1 MFISLVTKPRLCLI
15 IHGVI
20 LMCNFLG
27 DGGVFMVLERCFK
40 LAARNTTAGRE
51 ITGGVTTFLAL
62 SYIIFVQPT
71 VLNSCGM
78 DPSAVMFATCVCS
91 AAACFIM
98 GFWANLPI
106 ALAPAMG
113 HNFFFAFTVCG
124 ATAMGG
130 FGLPWQEALAANFI
144 GGMLFILISA
154 LGLRS
159 AIMRAVPENL
169 TYAIAAGIGLLIAL
183 VGLEWAGIIVRHPV
197 VYVKLGSLINPV
209 SLLSIFGLLLIAVLL
224 SRHFRGAILVGMAA
238 TAAVGYLATKWLGG
252 EWGYELVS
260 ASAHTELPRV
270 SATFGKLFEALPA
283 FLGRG
288 PATIILIVFV
298 FLLLDVFDTIGTLI
312 GLGRRANLLD
322 ADGQLPNARRAML
335 ADAGGT
341 VLGTIF
347 GTSTITSYV
356 ESSAGIAVGART
368 GLAAVTTG
376 ILLLLSL
383 LLYPFLHVFGTAVT
397 LPAALVGGF
406 GDQTVTCYPVVAPVL
421 IIVGCYMLPMVRH
434 IDWDD
439 FAQALPAF
447 LTIVVMQFSM
457 SITDGI
463 AWGFISTA
471 VLSLLTG
478 KARRCSPVVYAC
490 SVLFIL
496 YYAFGR
502 PG

>member
-1 MFISLVTKPRLCLI
+1 MFI
-15 IHGVI
+15 
-20 LMCNFLG
+20 NNY
-27 DGGVFMVLERCFK
+27 FK
-40 LAARNTTAGRE
+40 LSDRDTTIGQE
-51 ITGGVTTFLAL
+51 ITGGITTFLAL

-71 VLNSCGM
+71 VLSSCGM

-98 GFWANLPI
+98 GLWANLPV

-124 ATAMGG
+124 ATTMGG
-130 FGLPWQEALAANFI
+130 FGLSWQEALAANFI
-144 GGMLFILISA
+144 AGMLFLLLSS
-154 LGLRS
+154 LGLRG
-159 AIMRAVPENL
+159 AIMRAIPQNI

-197 VYVKLGSLINPV
+197 VYVKLGSLLNPI
-209 SLLSIFGLLLIAVLL
+209 SLLSIFGLLLIAALL
-224 SRHFRGAILVGMAA
+224 SLHFRGAILVGMAI
-238 TAAVGYLATKWLGG
+238 TAAVGYIATKWLGG
-252 EWGYELVS
+252 NWGYELVS
-260 ASAHTELPRV
+260 ASTNTALPHV
-270 SATFGKLFEALPA
+270 SATFGKLFEALPK
-283 FLGRG
+283 LIGRG
-288 PATIILIVFV
+288 GATVVLVVFI

-322 ADGQLPNARRAML
+322 NQGQLPNARRAML

-341 VLGTIF
+341 VLGAIF
-347 GTSTITSYV
+347 GSSTITSYV
-356 ESSAGIAVGART
+356 ESGAGIAVGART

-376 ILLLLSL
+376 VLMLLSL
-383 LLYPFLHVFGTAVT
+383 LLYPFLQIFGTAVEI
-397 LPAALVGGF
+397 PAAMLGGF

-421 IIVGCYMLPMVRH
+421 IIVGCYMLPMVRY
-434 IDWDD
+434 IEWDD
-439 FAQALPAF
+439 FSQALPAF

-471 VLSLLTG
+471 VLSVLTG
-478 KARRCSPVVYAC
+478 KSRRCSPAVYIC
-490 SVLFIL
+490 SLLFIL
-496 YYAFGR
+496 YYLFGR